1 VDEASNGRRYPSG
14 IRKMVISL
22 LQHGQQ
28 SPILV
33 RPWPR
38 DGRLKAVVFGFCR
51 ARAALEINEQRL
63 SPKPFLLRYEETDLD
78 ERGAFLANV
87 VENRDREDPSLID
100 HAYNIARLKDEFG
113 MSQNQIA
120 HELDVDKA
128 WVSKTLRLLKLDA
141 SEQKLVDLHHRTNG
155 EQGIA
160 AATAYELAMIED
172 PSERKALLASILASP
187 GAGSG
192 PSAAA
197 AMPAGKV
204 KRATRSDLRAARERL
219 PSSSGG
225 QPPGKSRTAKE
236 ICLPFETACRN
247 HDGPSGLVEK
257 WCGDMVAYC
266 RGRMS
271 AAELIRRLRELASH
285 HG

>member
-1 VDEASNGRRYPSG
+1 MDEASNGRRYPSG

-100 HAYNIARLKDEFG
+100 HAHNIARLKDEFG

-128 WVSKTLRLLKLDA
+128 WISKTLRLLRLDA

-172 PSERKALLASILASP
+172 PAERKSLLADIL
-187 GAGSG
+187 G
-192 PSAAA
+192 AAA
-197 AMPAGKV
+197 AQPA
-204 KRATRSDLRAARERL
+204 RRAATRSDLRAARERL
-219 PSSSGG
+219 PPPSGG

-236 ICLPFETACRN
+236 ICLPFEAACRN
-247 HDGPSGLVEK
+247 HPGRAADPAEK